1 MFSVHI
7 FLGGINMQKT
17 YTLEFKN
24 EIIQRYIE
32 GETVSSISRSTK
44 LSRSTIYNWLKD
56 AQEKEN
62 LRTKPF
68 NIGEFHK
75 LNVKCQKQQEIIKIL
90 QTSPCS
96 TRAPLL
102 ERYNVIKELS
112 DMYSVNALCSALKV
126 AKGSYYNHIL
136 RNANENTQF
145 ARKKKELTPIIEEI
159 YNQSKQTY
167 GAGRIQVILKER
179 GYKLSTKTVSTI
191 MQENNW
197 FSIRSGAKSMY
208 EQRQKRKENI
218 LQRQFTVSSPNEVW
232 VSDITYFR
240 LNNKTY
246 YICVILDLYARKVI
260 AYNIALK
267 NSTQLTKSTFKKA
280 YYSRNPKNNLL
291 FHSDQGSNYVSK
303 SFMKLLKDLEVTQSF
318 SKAGTPYDNSVM
330 ESFFK
335 TLKAEELYRTNYK
348 SEREFK
354 KSIDDFIK
362 YYNSERIHTVNN
374 YRTPND
380 KETNYFLKYA

>member
-1 MFSVHI
+1 MK
-7 FLGGINMQKT
+7 KT

-24 EIIQRYIE
+24 EIIQRYIG

-56 AQEKEN
+56 AQENEN
-62 LRTKPF
+62 LKTKSL
-68 NIGEFHK
+68 NLGDFHK
-75 LNVKCQKQQEIIKIL
+75 LKLKCKKQEEIIEIL

-96 TRAPLL
+96 TRATLS
-102 ERYNVIKELS
+102 ERYEVIKELS
-112 DMYSVNALCSALKV
+112 DIYSINALCSALKV

-145 ARKKKELTPIIEEI
+145 ARKKMELTPIIEEI

-167 GAGRIQVILKER
+167 GAGRIQVVLKDR
-179 GYKLSTKTVSTI
+179 GYNVSTKTVSTI

-197 FSIRSGAKSMY
+197 FSIRSGAKALY
-208 EQRQKRKENI
+208 EQKLKRKENI
-218 LQRQFTVSSPNEVW
+218 LQQQFIVSSPNEVW

-246 YICVILDLYARKVI
+246 YICVILDLYARRII
-260 AYNIALK
+260 AHNISQK

-280 YYSRNPKNNLL
+280 YYSRNPDHTLI
-291 FHSDQGSNYVSK
+291 FHSDRGSNYISR
-303 SFMKLLKDLEVTQSF
+303 SFMEILKILGVTQSF
-318 SKAGTPYDNSVM
+318 SRSGNPYDNSVM

-348 SEREFK
+348 SERELKEGINKFMT
-354 KSIDDFIK
+354 
-362 YYNSERIHTVNN
+362 YYNEERIHSINN
-374 YRTPND
+374 YRTPKD
-380 KETNYFLKYA
+380 KETDYFNKLTKSHA